1 MKTEKVVILTS
12 IQELKKIMR
21 IRLFNMYVEYLNNSL
36 EISYVGDRCNDG
48 KYTINSYEAGELTIN
63 DLAND
68 FLYHKEA
75 MIDIVVNDV
84 YNLKENA
91 PYRDKLVDG
100 IIESYNDLYKYIT
113 SKEEILNH
121 VYKYIYE
128 AVTGV
133 SSDELTEEDMTHL
146 NLLETNYFIPF

>member
-1 MKTEKVVILTS
+1 
-12 IQELKKIMR
+12 MR

-36 EISYVGDRCNDG
+36 ESYYVGDRCNDG
-48 KYTINSYEAGELTIN
+48 KYIINGYEEGELTIN
-63 DLAND
+63 DLADD
-68 FLYHKEA
+68 FLYHQEA
-75 MIDIVVNDV
+75 MIDIVVKDV

-100 IIESYNDLYKYIT
+100 IIKSYNDLYEYIT

-133 SSDELTEEDMTHL
+133 SADELTEEDMTHL
-146 NLLETNYFIPF
+146 NLLETDYFMSLIN